1 MKHIE
6 TMIQS
11 LPITPQRRTALRKQ
25 VADHIA
31 GVREMPRTAP
41 AHIEPCDYGPLRRAV
56 VTEAYKRKYPKE
68 VIWVAG
74 KDKAFH
80 ETLGSTKSSV
90 ILPQKF
96 L

>member
-41 AHIEPCDYGPLRRAV
+41 AHIEPCDYAPLRRVV
-56 VTEAYKRKYPKE
+56 VTEAYKRKHTGQ
-68 VIWVAG
+68 VWVAG
-74 KDKAFH
+74 EDKAFH
-80 ETLGSTKSSV
+80 EAIGSTKSSV
-90 ILPQKF
+90 ILTHKF

>member
-6 TMIQS
+6 TMIQE

-31 GVREMPRTAP
+31 GVCEMPRTAP
-41 AHIEPCDYGPLRRAV
+41 AYIEPCDYAPIRRAA
-56 VTEAYKRKYPKE
+56 VTEAYKRKRAGQ
-68 VIWVAG
+68 VWVAG
-74 KDKAFH
+74 KDRAFH
-80 ETLGSTKSSV
+80 EAQGATKSS
-90 ILPQKF
+90 IIMPHKF